1 MKNQEVLCKN
11 LTMEMLKEIDKALEE
26 IYEFSMRNDILKIQ
40 KMLSHF
46 KVFFNL
52 SSIYSEDENEILY
65 LQ

>member
-1 MKNQEVLCKN
+1 
-11 LTMEMLKEIDKALEE
+11 MLKEIDKALEE

>member
-26 IYEFSMRNDILKIQ
+26 IYEFSMRNAVLKIQ